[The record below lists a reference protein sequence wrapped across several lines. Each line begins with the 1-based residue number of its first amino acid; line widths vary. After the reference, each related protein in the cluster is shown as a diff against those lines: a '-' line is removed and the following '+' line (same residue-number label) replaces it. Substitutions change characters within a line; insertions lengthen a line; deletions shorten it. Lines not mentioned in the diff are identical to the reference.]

1 MKRITFLLLTGWLG
15 LSFVRADEVIP
26 EQAETTFKQLIAAQI
41 ADDYEA
47 FIAPGTTQLK
57 AALTKTQFDASSA
70 ILAPMLKGG
79 YTETFLGE
87 LNQKGYEV
95 YLFRLRFAKGN
106 DILATMSLKDG
117 EVGGILFH

>member
-1 MKRITFLLLTGWLG
+1 MS
-15 LSFVRADEVIP
+15 LSFLRADEVIP

-41 ADDYEA
+41 AGDYEA
-47 FIAPGTTQLK
+47 FVAPGTTHLK

-70 ILAPMLKGG
+70 ILAPLLKNG

-95 YLFRLRFAKGN
+95 YLFRLRFAQGD

-117 EVGGILFH
+117 EVAGILFH